1 MRTAVKGNRG
11 AQGSCLWPCSCQ
23 HSTGPGKLGGSHG
36 LRASFESAAA
46 DLKGKKIKE
55 LLNAGFPSE
64 VKTGRQGELFFPHQ
78 CSNVREGF
86 SQEK

>member
-1 MRTAVKGNRG
+1 MGYASVLNLAV
-11 AQGSCLWPCSCQ
+11 
-23 HSTGPGKLGGSHG
+23 
-36 LRASFESAAA
+36 A

-55 LLNAGFPSE
+55 LLNTGFPSE
-64 VKTGRQGELFFPHQ
+64 VKPERERAREKAEPFFLHQ